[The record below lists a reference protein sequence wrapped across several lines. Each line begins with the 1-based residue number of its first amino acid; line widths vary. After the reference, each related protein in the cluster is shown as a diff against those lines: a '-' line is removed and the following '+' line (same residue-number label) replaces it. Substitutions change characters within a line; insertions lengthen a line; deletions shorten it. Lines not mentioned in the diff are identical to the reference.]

1 MMMVPNRL
9 ELLLVLL
16 KYGRLVYINN
26 NAFFSKCVSF
36 HQSVAIL
43 VSGCLVFNVWRSV
56 GLDSFLDDN
65 LSLLSFLGNG
75 FLFCGN
81 VFRFSWAWS
90 IVPNYQSFSCQM
102 LVKGAVLALDFPA
115 DGCFAVSVVY
125 HGAYKFLVFV
135 ELVPGVCPSGFPSEF
150 HKIQLKETQKSL
162 ASGRN

>member
-26 NAFFSKCVSF
+26 NAFFSKCVSL

-56 GLDSFLDDN
+56 GLDSFLDDDF
-65 LSLLSFLGNG
+65 SLLSSLGNG

-81 VFRFSWAWS
+81 VFRFPWAWS
-90 IVPNYQSFSCQM
+90 IVPHYQSFSCQM

-115 DGCFAVSVVY
+115 DGCFAVSVVD

-135 ELVPGVCPSGFPSEF
+135 KLVPGVCPSRFPSEF
-150 HKIQLKETQKSL
+150 HSKRFFPCQRFLRSL
-162 ASGRN
+162 

>member
-26 NAFFSKCVSF
+26 NAFFSKCVSL

-65 LSLLSFLGNG
+65 LSLLSFLRNDSF
-75 FLFCGN
+75 FL
-81 VFRFSWAWS
+81 W
-90 IVPNYQSFSCQM
+90 
-102 LVKGAVLALDFPA
+102 
-115 DGCFAVSVVY
+115 
-125 HGAYKFLVFV
+125 
-135 ELVPGVCPSGFPSEF
+135 
-150 HKIQLKETQKSL
+150 
-162 ASGRN
+162 